1 LWAAGS
7 GGRCIRRW
15 GSSVLRR
22 PAAEVRRGSDGRWS
36 GCRQRVSGRRG
47 ARMRAEVSG
56 VSCVGLWVLHP
67 SGCGDVGEACGM
79 SGFGCQRAV
88 HRVVGSGGQACGV
101 SGFWGQRPCVGL
113 QVALVSRQCVGRW
126 GVRRAVPRT
135 RGGRRWGPAP
145 DPGGSTAMDNL
156 GAALRR
162 ELVVLVQ
169 KKPQSSDLKL
179 MNSVLWGRNSWK
191 VLPRP
196 WCSWLVSGK
205 SKSHL
210 LLLP

>member
-47 ARMRAEVSG
+47 ARMRAEMSG

-126 GVRRAVPRT
+126 GSGVQYLGHGVGVAGVRPQTPEEAQPWITLEQHCVESWWSWCRRSRRAPT
-135 RGGRRWGPAP
+135 
-145 DPGGSTAMDNL
+145 
-156 GAALRR
+156 
-162 ELVVLVQ
+162 
-169 KKPQSSDLKL
+169 
-179 MNSVLWGRNSWK
+179 
-191 VLPRP
+191 
-196 WCSWLVSGK
+196 
-205 SKSHL
+205 
-210 LLLP
+210 